1 MPDAQPA
8 ATALHGLIRLSGMSI
23 AIPAAA
29 IREVV
34 PRPDELIPFPSL
46 IPEVSGAITL
56 RGQMIPVLDLERLLS
71 PSQSGKSGAGRIVVV
86 LRHGNL
92 IYGIEAESIEGVS
105 SLEEDALGQLE
116 ITASAPA
123 HQLVRSAFVHHG
135 MSGIVIDPRALEQLP
150 GLPMAHDSA
159 GQDRDRQK
167 VVEPTLIFRI
177 GDLRYALP
185 AACVDASLPTQK
197 LLAAPVPDE
206 LWIAMLRHNG
216 IEIPIIDTLALLQQ
230 GSLGNR
236 ATGSAVVLRT
246 HPQETDE
253 REGFGLVA
261 LLIDSVE
268 DIARLEPGTTATLG
282 GELTQTPFVKGIVD
296 LECGPC
302 LMLDGDLMGADA
314 RLIKLGGVRQ
324 NPEREDRAELSTT
337 QTAETESSAREPYL
351 VFTAGKNSFAAPLN
365 VIDEILLSD
374 EALIPLQ
381 STSHAILGLL
391 SRRERTIPILDLA
404 ACLGEESCNPDKF
417 LVIARIDSPGRPN
430 RIGFAVDALRSVE
443 KAVVQKLGAEKRA
456 GKSPPLGLLEFT
468 IRLEDGKAC
477 SVLDL
482 PQLALASLSD
492 RQAA

>member
-8 ATALHGLIRLSGMSI
+8 ATALHGLIRLSAMSI

-34 PRPDELIPFPSL
+34 PRPDKLIPFPSL

-71 PSQSGKSGAGRIVVV
+71 PSRSGKCGAGRIVVV

-92 IYGIEAESIEGVS
+92 IHGVEAESIEGVS
-105 SLEEDALGQLE
+105 SLEEDAMGQLE
-116 ITASAPA
+116 IAASVPA

-216 IEIPIIDTLALLQQ
+216 IEIPVVDTLALLQQ
-230 GSLGNR
+230 GSLGHR
-236 ATGSAVVLRT
+236 ASGSAVVLRT
-246 HPQETDE
+246 HSPESGGSED
-253 REGFGLVA
+253 FGLAA

-268 DIARLEPGTTATLG
+268 DIVRLEPGTTATFG

-302 LMLDGDLMGADA
+302 LMLDGDKLAADP
-314 RLIKLGGVRQ
+314 RLIKLGGVKQ
-324 NPEREDRAELSTT
+324 NPAREESAELAAVQTT
-337 QTAETESSAREPYL
+337 EADRIAREPYL
-351 VFTAGKNSFAAPLN
+351 VFTAGENSFAAPLG
-365 VIDEILLSD
+365 VIDEILLGG
-374 EALIPLQ
+374 EALIPLK

-391 SRRERTIPILDLA
+391 SRRGRTVPILDLA
-404 ACLGEESCNPDKF
+404 TCLGEESANPDKF
-417 LVIARIDSPGRPN
+417 LVIARIDSPDRPD
-430 RIGFAVDALRSVE
+430 RIGFAVDMLRSVE
-443 KAVVQKLGAEKRA
+443 RAIVQKLGAENDSGRV
-456 GKSPPLGLLEFT
+456 PPLGLLEFT

-482 PQLALASLSD
+482 QQLAITKLSG
-492 RQAA
+492 RHAA